1 MQRTNSFLLFLSAAL
16 TVGLVQLLGCA
27 GPAEPRAG
35 EEAAPAPQQEVAEAE
50 RVEEVVAQAV
60 GVFQRAQKAYDE
72 ERYDRAGE
80 LYSALLEEPEGL
92 PHAQIEEARERLDRI
107 ESILHERRLQQDKK
121 QAADLLVAA
130 ASLCADSKHQQ
141 AAAKL
146 TALRQLEEHLNA
158 EQEGQFQRLREAVEE
173 ATGILPAMTADEAED
188 KAEEYLDLG
197 VDQYD
202 AKQYAGA
209 KEYLDRADL
218 LKDHLGFWGR
228 RKLRKVRTR
237 VLRTLNELL
246 ADYTEGK
253 RLFEEQDYAR
263 AEKFL
268 DRVADSG
275 ISIGAE
281 ADNEVKNLL
290 AQIEGKIA
298 EQERLEDE
306 QAAGEQRVV
315 EESKAEE
322 QRLEDQ
328 GKQNLAGGLLAE
340 ARALSAEGDLHEAGH
355 KLTELT
361 ALVDYLGPEQKGEF
375 LQLCEAVED
384 ATGILPGMTEKEMEQ
399 RADQYLDD
407 GVAAYKARQY
417 AQAKP
422 LLDSAALLEEHLGFW
437 GRRKLRRVR
446 RKVDETLTELLA
458 DYSEGV
464 RLYEEQ
470 DYAQAREA
478 LRRVADSGISI
489 GTEPDQKTQ
498 TLLVEIEG
506 KIAEQQAYELARRQ
520 ATVAALLDETVALS
534 AEKPEQAMEKL
545 AELDEL
551 DQYLTDGQR
560 NQVQA
565 LRAAIEGAA
574 EIAELERTQ
583 REAETLER
591 QAVQS
596 LRTRA
601 AIMAKVRD
609 ARQAWQ
615 EDEFETAKSL
625 LLDAQQLL
633 QSLDLSAMPVLSEV
647 AGQVEQ
653 DLAVVDVEIG
663 LARMVEEAGNLAR
676 SDLLAA
682 EKKALEAQEVAERE
696 GLALTARQQQACD
709 AVLAAV
715 DAQYGVQRRLRSEQF
730 RRLADLGDDY
740 CDVGEHDKA
749 VRMLSLV
756 KEAGDDMVTE
766 RYRNYAA
773 GKLAAAEQAAQEQ
786 TTAAEGVRERL
797 AEARAELAGGQLH
810 KALDSAATVVPMA
823 REQSLSGELLAGI
836 LEQNVA
842 FLETEFEPA
851 RASAYPGMK
860 ELVDAGL
867 AQARARTAYE
877 LSEYYLGND
886 SPELAEP
893 YLKRLTSGG
902 PAQAQYVERAQGLLQ
917 GIEQRK
923 VAAQRQRLLEVRA
936 ETQRVYDLAG
946 ELHRIALEGDL
957 EEAEAVRQQLAD
969 ARLELEAKK
978 AQNALTR
985 GAFTEAA
992 RLLEQAPLEAASSA
1006 AQEEF
1011 YRPLSDLV
1019 ASLRQIAGDVQA
1031 ADESLAA
1038 CELEAAVE
1046 HLQAAQAADV
1056 DGVPEARPLAIRK
1069 DALAEVLD
1077 SVRDIQDV
1085 QMALREKKEGD
1096 LQRVRACLADARARE
1111 QAWRRYYDATNAFL
1125 LDEPGAVAAL
1135 RTVVADPAGLH
1146 PFELEEADRVV
1157 VALAEWEAPAVL
1169 ANDEQR
1175 AEALYEQAV
1184 EAYAAR
1190 DAELVHRLL
1199 RELKARYSHTKVYR
1213 EHL

>member
-173 ATGILPAMTADEAED
+173 ATGILPAMTAQEAED
-188 KAEEYLDLG
+188 KAKEYLDLG

-298 EQERLEDE
+298 EQEPL
-306 QAAGEQRVV
+306 
-315 EESKAEE
+315 
-322 QRLEDQ
+322 
-328 GKQNLAGGLLAE
+328 
-340 ARALSAEGDLHEAGH
+340 
-355 KLTELT
+355 
-361 ALVDYLGPEQKGEF
+361 
-375 LQLCEAVED
+375 ED
-384 ATGILPGMTEKEMEQ
+384 ATGVLPGMTEKEMEQ

-437 GRRKLRRVR
+437 GRRKLRKVR

-551 DQYLTDGQR
+551 DQYLTDEQR

-596 LRTRA
+596 LRTRT

-730 RRLADLGDDY
+730 GRLADLGDDY

-797 AEARAELAGGQLH
+797 AEARAELAGGELH

-836 LEQNVA
+836 LAQNVA

-902 PAQAQYVERAQGLLQ
+902 PAQAQYAERAQGLLQ

-1085 QMALREKKEGD
+1085 QIALREKKEGD